1 MALIWYTAVCDEHS
15 DQLWSSTD
23 SMFCLWTHMTVQLTT
38 NKWHSYAC
46 IYLPSFLPLWLRQEA
61 HEPGTVCFFTMKH
74 LAKTINMQ
82 GLGEEYLRQGFHKFV
97 NVAYLFGLFFLIT
110 CSKLRQ
116 FLGVVDRC
124 TSPNDV
130 KQRIEFKTMINTH
143 TTKQELTN
151 NSFHNTREHP
161 KLISICIIKRNITV
175 YQCTVAEIPTNWCLA
190 SRSPDFYQILP
201 IYYKILKT
209 RKKLLK
215 IGRAS
220 CRERV

>member
-38 NKWHSYAC
+38 NKWHSYVC

-82 GLGEEYLRQGFHKFV
+82 GLGEEYVRQGFHKFV
-97 NVAYLFGLFFLIT
+97 NLAYLFGLFFLIT

-151 NSFHNTREHP
+151 NSFHNTREHS
-161 KLISICIIKRNITV
+161 KLISICIIKRIITV
-175 YQCTVAEIPTNWCLA
+175 YQRTAVYHCNSVGLTVLA
-190 SRSPDFYQILP
+190 HITLH
-201 IYYKILKT
+201 INKT
-209 RKKLLK
+209 
-215 IGRAS
+215 
-220 CRERV
+220 